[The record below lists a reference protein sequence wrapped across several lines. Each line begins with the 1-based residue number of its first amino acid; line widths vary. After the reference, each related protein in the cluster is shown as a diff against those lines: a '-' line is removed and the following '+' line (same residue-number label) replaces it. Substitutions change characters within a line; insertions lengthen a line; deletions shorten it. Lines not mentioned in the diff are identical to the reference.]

1 MPSGQQPFQHQPFP
15 LNPSEQHVGCEGCRC
30 GGCGHGS
37 QEKARGKG
45 HCRPQDWQ
53 KAQGMEAI
61 AILINHEMAEIAKGN
76 AKRKGRVDPND
87 LKE

>member
-1 MPSGQQPFQHQPFP
+1 
-15 LNPSEQHVGCEGCRC
+15 
-30 GGCGHGS
+30 
-37 QEKARGKG
+37 
-45 HCRPQDWQ
+45 
-53 KAQGMEAI
+53 MEAI